1 MQANGSNWQQFPCG
15 NSEQPPPRVNTWQG
29 KQGPVVCSRSSYRMR
44 HSGSHTADPANQE
57 DRFMFVLNNVVYVG
71 MAIKMIES
79 VTGVSAHNVGR
90 A

>member
-1 MQANGSNWQQFPCG
+1 
-15 NSEQPPPRVNTWQG
+15 
-29 KQGPVVCSRSSYRMR
+29 
-44 HSGSHTADPANQE
+44 
-57 DRFMFVLNNVVYVG
+57 MFVLNNVVYVG